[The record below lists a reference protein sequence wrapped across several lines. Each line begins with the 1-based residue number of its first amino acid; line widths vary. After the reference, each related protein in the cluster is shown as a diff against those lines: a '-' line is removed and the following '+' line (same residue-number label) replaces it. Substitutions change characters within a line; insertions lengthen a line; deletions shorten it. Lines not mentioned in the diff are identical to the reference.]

1 MERVEWMH
9 MHVYHAFATVSVRRL
24 FTLPRARPP
33 CYKWSLHIAARSAS
47 NFPSRSEFIS
57 AGAFWSFGLSLAIVG
72 SFELYDWIATVGS
85 ATIDDFV
92 GIAPCEVQ
100 LQASGEGPLI

>member
-1 MERVEWMH
+1 MDAHACLSCICDSERPQAIYAPKGPPALLQVEPA
-9 MHVYHAFATVSVRRL
+9 YCRSVSLEFSESVGVL
-24 FTLPRARPP
+24 
-33 CYKWSLHIAARSAS
+33 SA
-47 NFPSRSEFIS
+47 E
-57 AGAFWSFGLSLAIVG
+57 AFWSILVYRLLSLGALNYI
-72 SFELYDWIATVGS
+72 DWIATVGS